1 MKKGLLASYVAGITD
16 VKHGENYNTILSYFF
31 FEYITNLVLYA
42 VPFWLDAMFIGR
54 LESTTMYA
62 TLGVTNN
69 FIHLIIKI
77 AEALSVG
84 TVVLS
89 GQFNGKSAYQSVGRT
104 IRDAFW
110 VTCIVGLVFFLLL
123 YSGAYWIYAWYG
135 ISEEI
140 IKLGVP
146 FLRLRAISVLFMFVF
161 FALIG
166 FLRGIKNTRTPMKIF
181 MGGALVFIFFDYVL
195 ILGKWGF
202 PAMGLQGSALASVL
216 QYGFM
221 FFIALCYVIFDKKN
235 KKYGIELFSV
245 LKDTSYLKKLLKL
258 SWPVVLDKAVLAS
271 AYIWLAKMIAS
282 MGTCGIAAFC
292 VVKDMERFAII
303 PATAFAHVI
312 TFLVSNDFGI
322 KNWEGIKSNIKKI
335 IFMCSII
342 VGVILILFSC
352 WPEHIIHLFDKKG
365 EFTALAARAF
375 PILSILAFFD
385 LLQLIL
391 SGAMRGTGNMR
402 VVMTVRLVIVL
413 GYFMPLS
420 YFLSR
425 LDIQD
430 QTLKFILVYGS
441 FYLGNALMSIVYIN
455 RFRGEDWKISSMDM

>member
-1 MKKGLLASYVAGITD
+1 MKKGLLANYVASITNI
-16 VKHGENYNTILSYFF
+16 KHGESYYTILNYFF

-42 VPFWLDAMFIGR
+42 LPFWLDATFIGQ
-54 LESTTMYA
+54 LESTITYA

-69 FIHLIIKI
+69 FVHLVIKI

-89 GQFNGKSAYQSVGRT
+89 GQFNGRNDYHFVGRT

-110 VTCIVGLVFFLLL
+110 VTCVVGFLFFLAL
-123 YSGAYWIYAWYG
+123 YNGAYWIYFWYG
-135 ISEEI
+135 VSEEVI
-140 IKLGVP
+140 SLGVP
-146 FLRLRAISVLFMFVF
+146 FLQLRAISVLFMFVY

-166 FLRGIKNTRTPMKIF
+166 FLRGIKNTKTPMKIF
-181 MGGALVFIFFDYVL
+181 MAGAIIFIFFDYAL
-195 ILGKWGF
+195 IFGKWGF
-202 PAMGLQGSALASVL
+202 PAMGLKGSAIASLL

-221 FFIALCYVIFDKKN
+221 FFVALCYIIFDNKN
-235 KKYGIELFSV
+235 RKYGISLFSV
-245 LKDTSYLKKLLKL
+245 FNDVSYVKKLLHL
-258 SWPVVLDKAVLAS
+258 SWPVVLDKAAVALA
-271 AYIWLAKMIAS
+271 YVWLGKMIAS
-282 MGTCGIAAFC
+282 MGTCGLAAFC

-322 KNWEGIKSNIKKI
+322 QNWEGIKGNIKKI
-335 IFMCSII
+335 IFICSII
-342 VGVILILFSC
+342 VGTVLILFSC
-352 WPEHIIHLFDKKG
+352 WPEYIIQLFDKKG
-365 EFTALAARAF
+365 EFTELAARAF

-391 SGAMRGTGNMR
+391 SGATRGTGSMR
-402 VVMTVRLVIVL
+402 IVMHVRLVIVFC
-413 GYFMPLS
+413 YFIPLS
-420 YFLSR
+420 YFLSH
-425 LDIQD
+425 LTMQD

-455 RFRGEDWKISSMDM
+455 RFRGDDWKISSMNN